1 MQGGQAIRGPSTVT
15 AGGTMQ
21 VEVGSGSSSLEVNFG
36 PGGETHTIPVPADG
50 TVTIP
55 IPPAAGPF
63 VTISVG
69 KGLDRKSII
78 IEVISSPP

>member
-21 VEVGSGSSSLEVNFG
+21 VEVGSGSSSLEVSF
-36 PGGETHTIPVPADG
+36 PGGETQTIPVPADG
-50 TVTIP
+50 KVTIP
-55 IPPAAGPF
+55 VPLGTSPA
-63 VTISVG
+63 VTVSVG
-69 KGLDRKSII
+69 KGLDRKSVI